1 MIEFKD
7 STRENP
13 FGSCIRYYG
22 EIVRFFEESNRM
34 VERFVCKIPENDKR
48 QEIYLWNDT
57 STNPGMRIEFHV
69 FLTKDNWDSITYSVK
84 QRNDKLTF
92 KVRRMR
98 TGEEKKFSDEASAL
112 DCVLEFY
119 DKILEG

>member
-13 FGSCIRYYG
+13 FGSCLGYYK

-34 VERFVCKIPENDKR
+34 VERFVRKIPENNKK

-69 FLTKDNWDSITYSVK
+69 YQTEDKWDSITYSVK
-84 QRNDKLTF
+84 QKNNKLTF

-98 TGEEKKFSDEASAL
+98 TDEEKKFSDEDSAL
-112 DCVLEFY
+112 NCVLEFY
-119 DKILEG
+119 DKIIED